1 MLLLFHNNL
10 FIFRIICL
18 LTIFVLQSPHS
29 PISSPSMIPLH
40 WGSTINQF
48 RVPQNHSGYRQRDSE
63 SSIKIW
69 ESPGDPATAF
79 YSSRKTGTSEAW
91 RNKQN
96 WERMGEKTGGEAKQL
111 GAGKSG
117 GERVGRSWGADLLK
131 FEWKKMRA
139 NKGSTLNWLFGGTEG
154 LIKVLHEKRDTFKL
168 GSLKT

>member
-96 WERMGEKTGGEAKQL
+96 WERMGEKTGGEANS
-111 GAGKSG
+111 SG
-117 GERVGRSWGADLLK
+117 QGRVVGRGWGEVGELT
-131 FEWKKMRA
+131 FW
-139 NKGSTLNWLFGGTEG
+139 NLNERRWGQ
-154 LIKVLHEKRDTFKL
+154 IKAPLSIGYLVEQRV
-168 GSLKT
+168 